1 MKSEYKR
8 DMNHNYLILTGED
21 AIDTDSYQVRMIVAN
36 AVPDLLQCRIQGMD
50 GKFMVYYDVTS
61 RHSLTALFEDKKLGI
76 EELQVILGG
85 FIQVMEAMSEY
96 LLNPCQL
103 ILEPE
108 YIYMDAEKKNVRFCY
123 LPGFHGEVQK
133 QFQNLAEYFL
143 PKLDHEDGKAVMLGY
158 GVYRR
163 ALEDSFHLEH
173 IKKELYKVR
182 EGKESDFMDYEKKTI
197 KEPEKTD
204 VAKEDL
210 QKDLWGS
217 GSWDRESNENTE
229 KKTGKRD
236 KKKDKTKKT
245 KTDKIWKSV
254 AGFTG
259 ALLILLGITIGMAG
273 GYLPRMNTEVFL
285 GAVLLLMVV
294 GMSGH
299 ILYKK
304 FFEKKQKDVGA
315 EEKIQSTD
323 IRYDG
328 QKETVQQTYEANEMK
343 KEMEK
348 VIAGRTD
355 VTEKR
360 SQGNMKSEKLTET
373 IEKRKKT
380 EEVSEGFGE
389 TVVLSSGVVK
399 GPATLVS
406 REPGELATIYLEQD
420 ITVIG
425 KLETAADVVISI
437 PTVSRIHAKIRKR
450 DGEYYLT
457 DLNSRN
463 GTSVNGQMLKTGE
476 DYLLKD
482 EDEVDF
488 SQARYIFLK

>member
-21 AIDTDSYQVRMIVAN
+21 VIDTDSYQVRMIVAN
-36 AVPDLLQCRIQGMD
+36 AVPDLLQCRIQGID

-61 RHSLTALFEDKKLGI
+61 RHSLTALFEDRKLGI
-76 EELQVILGG
+76 EDLQIILGG
-85 FIQVMEAMSEY
+85 FIQVMEEMSEY

-108 YIYMDAEKKNVRFCY
+108 YIYMDSEKKNVRFCY

-173 IKKELYKVR
+173 IKEELYKVR
-182 EGKESDFMDYEKKTI
+182 EGKESDFMDYEKKI
-197 KEPEKTD
+197 VQQPEQIDSGKEEQQ
-204 VAKEDL
+204 KE
-210 QKDLWGS
+210 LWES
-217 GSWDRESNENTE
+217 GSWERESNVNSE
-229 KKTGKRD
+229 KKTQKRRSE
-236 KKKDKTKKT
+236 KKDKTKKT
-245 KTDKIWKSV
+245 KDVKIWKSV
-254 AGFTG
+254 AGFAG
-259 ALLILLGITIGMAG
+259 ALLILLGITTGMAG
-273 GYLPRMNTEVFL
+273 GYLPRVSTEILL
-285 GAVLLLMVV
+285 GVILLLMVL
-294 GMSGH
+294 GMLVYILLKKVSGNEQ
-299 ILYKK
+299 KK
-304 FFEKKQKDVGA
+304 RDI
-315 EEKIQSTD
+315 EEKVQSTD
-323 IRYDG
+323 ERYNR
-328 QKETVQQTYEANEMK
+328 QKEMMWQTCEAGEK
-343 KEMEK
+343 KNRMEEAA
-348 VIAGRTD
+348 VAGEGI
-355 VTEKR
+355 TEKR
-360 SQGNMKSEKLTET
+360 NPVSEKLTKDV
-373 IEKRKKT
+373 EKRKKT

-389 TVVLSSGVVK
+389 TMILSSGAVK

-406 REPGELATIYLEQD
+406 REPGELATIYLDQD

-425 KLETAADVVISI
+425 KLKTAADAVINV
-437 PTVSRIHAKIRKR
+437 PTVSRIHAKIRRR

-476 DYLLKD
+476 DYFLKD

-488 SQARYIFLK
+488 AQARYIFLK

>member
-8 DMNHNYLILTGED
+8 DMNHNYLILTGEEV
-21 AIDTDSYQVRMIVAN
+21 IDTDSYQVRMIVAN
-36 AVPDLLQCRIQGMD
+36 VVPDLLQCRIQGMD

-61 RHSLTALFEDKKLGI
+61 RHSLTALFEDRKLGI

-85 FIQVMEAMSEY
+85 FIQVMEEMSEY

-103 ILEPE
+103 VLEPE

-123 LPGFHGEVQK
+123 LPGFHGEVQG

-173 IKKELYKVR
+173 IKEELYKVR
-182 EGKESDFMDYEKKTI
+182 EGKESAFADYEKKPLQQPEKKDDI
-197 KEPEKTD
+197 KEEQQ
-204 VAKEDL
+204 KE
-210 QKDLWGS
+210 LWES
-217 GSWDRESNENTE
+217 SEWERESSEDAE
-229 KKTGKRD
+229 KKAGKKRN
-236 KKKDKTKKT
+236 KKKVKDKNNTIR
-245 KTDKIWKSV
+245 KIWKPV
-254 AGFTG
+254 AGFAG
-259 ALLILLGITIGMAG
+259 MLLLLLGITIGMAG
-273 GYLPRMNTEVFL
+273 GYLPRVSMEVLL
-285 GAVLLLMVV
+285 GTVLLLMVL
-294 GMSGH
+294 GMLGYILVKKISG
-299 ILYKK
+299 
-304 FFEKKQKDVGA
+304 E
-315 EEKIQSTD
+315 
-323 IRYDG
+323 
-328 QKETVQQTYEANEMK
+328 
-343 KEMEK
+343 
-348 VIAGRTD
+348 
-355 VTEKR
+355 
-360 SQGNMKSEKLTET
+360 KSEKAVEEKNMRAEDERYNSRKERIWQSYEVDEVKNGTGSVGTDKENIMEKSVRVSEKLKET
-373 IEKRKKT
+373 AKERKKT

-389 TVVLSSGVVK
+389 TVILSSGTVK

-406 REPGELATIYLEQD
+406 REPGEFATIYLEQD

-425 KLETAADVVISI
+425 KLETAADAVISI
-437 PTVSRIHAKIRKR
+437 PTVSRIHAKIRMR

-463 GTSVNGQMLKTGE
+463 GTSVNGQILKTGE

-488 SQARYIFLK
+488 AQARYIFLK

>member
-21 AIDTDSYQVRMIVAN
+21 VIDTDSYQVRMIVAN
-36 AVPDLLQCRIQGMD
+36 AVPDLLQCRIQGID

-61 RHSLTALFEDKKLGI
+61 RHSLTALFEDRKLGI
-76 EELQVILGG
+76 EELQIILGG
-85 FIQVMEAMSEY
+85 FIQVMEEMSEY

-108 YIYMDAEKKNVRFCY
+108 YIYMDSEKKNVRFCY

-173 IKKELYKVR
+173 IKEELYKVR
-182 EGKESDFMDYEKKTI
+182 EGKESDFMDYEKKI
-197 KEPEKTD
+197 VQQPEQIDSGKEEQQ
-204 VAKEDL
+204 KE
-210 QKDLWGS
+210 LWES
-217 GSWDRESNENTE
+217 GSWERESNVNSE
-229 KKTGKRD
+229 KKTQKRRSE
-236 KKKDKTKKT
+236 KKDKTKKT
-245 KTDKIWKSV
+245 KDVKIWKSV
-254 AGFTG
+254 AGFAG
-259 ALLILLGITIGMAG
+259 ALLILLGITTGMAG
-273 GYLPRMNTEVFL
+273 GYLPRVSTEILL
-285 GAVLLLMVV
+285 GVILLLMVL
-294 GMSGH
+294 GMLVYILLKKVSGNEQ
-299 ILYKK
+299 KK
-304 FFEKKQKDVGA
+304 RDI
-315 EEKIQSTD
+315 EEKVQSTD
-323 IRYDG
+323 ERYNR
-328 QKETVQQTYEANEMK
+328 QKEMMWQTCEAGEK
-343 KEMEK
+343 KNRMEEAA
-348 VIAGRTD
+348 VVGEGI
-355 VTEKR
+355 TEKR
-360 SQGNMKSEKLTET
+360 NPVSEKLT
-373 IEKRKKT
+373 KDVKKT

-389 TVVLSSGVVK
+389 TMVLSSGAVK

-406 REPGELATIYLEQD
+406 REPGELATIYLDQD

-425 KLETAADVVISI
+425 KLKTAADAVINV
-437 PTVSRIHAKIRKR
+437 PTVSRIHAKIRRR

-476 DYLLKD
+476 DYFLKD

-488 SQARYIFLK
+488 AQARYIFLK

>member
-21 AIDTDSYQVRMIVAN
+21 VIDTDSYQVRMIVAN
-36 AVPDLLQCRIQGMD
+36 VVPDLLQCRIQGID

-61 RHSLTALFEDKKLGI
+61 RHSLTALFEDRKLGI

-85 FIQVMEAMSEY
+85 FIQVMEEMSEY

-108 YIYMDAEKKNVRFCY
+108 YIYMYSEKKNVRFCY

-173 IKKELYKVR
+173 IKEELYKVR
-182 EGKESDFMDYEKKTI
+182 EGKESDFMDYEKKI
-197 KEPEKTD
+197 VQQPEKID
-204 VAKEDL
+204 SGKEEQ
-210 QKDLWGS
+210 QKELWES
-217 GSWDRESNENTE
+217 GSWERENNVNSE
-229 KKTGKRD
+229 KKIQKRRSE
-236 KKKDKTKKT
+236 KKDKTKKT
-245 KTDKIWKSV
+245 KDVKIWKSV
-254 AGFTG
+254 AGFAG
-259 ALLILLGITIGMAG
+259 ALLILLGITTGMAG
-273 GYLPRMNTEVFL
+273 GYLPRVSTEILL
-285 GAVLLLMVV
+285 GVILLLMVL
-294 GMSGH
+294 GMLVYILLKKVSGNEQ
-299 ILYKK
+299 KK
-304 FFEKKQKDVGA
+304 SDI
-315 EEKIQSTD
+315 EEKVQSTD
-323 IRYDG
+323 ERYNR
-328 QKETVQQTYEANEMK
+328 QKEMMLQTCEAGEK
-343 KEMEK
+343 KNRMEEAA
-348 VIAGRTD
+348 VAGEGI
-355 VTEKR
+355 TEKR
-360 SQGNMKSEKLTET
+360 NPVSEKITKDV
-373 IEKRKKT
+373 EKRKKT

-389 TVVLSSGVVK
+389 TMVLSSGAVK

-406 REPGELATIYLEQD
+406 REPGELATIYLDQD

-425 KLETAADVVISI
+425 KLKTAADAVINV
-437 PTVSRIHAKIRKR
+437 PTVSRIHAKIRRR

-476 DYLLKD
+476 DYFLKD

-488 SQARYIFLK
+488 AQARYIFLK

>member
-21 AIDTDSYQVRMIVAN
+21 VIDTDSYQVRMIVAN
-36 AVPDLLQCRIQGMD
+36 AVPDLLQCRIQGID

-61 RHSLTALFEDKKLGI
+61 RHSLTALFEDRKLGI
-76 EELQVILGG
+76 EDLQIILGG
-85 FIQVMEAMSEY
+85 FIQVMEEMSEY

-108 YIYMDAEKKNVRFCY
+108 YIYMDSEKKNVRFCY

-173 IKKELYKVR
+173 IKEELYKIR
-182 EGKESDFMDYEKKTI
+182 EGKESDFMDYEKKI
-197 KEPEKTD
+197 VQQPEKID
-204 VAKEDL
+204 SGKEEQ
-210 QKDLWGS
+210 QKELWES
-217 GSWDRESNENTE
+217 SSWERESNVNSE
-229 KKTGKRD
+229 KKTQKRRSE
-236 KKKDKTKKT
+236 KKDKTKKT
-245 KTDKIWKSV
+245 KDGKIWKSV
-254 AGFTG
+254 AGFAG
-259 ALLILLGITIGMAG
+259 ALLILLGITTGMAG
-273 GYLPRMNTEVFL
+273 GYLPRVSTEILL
-285 GAVLLLMVV
+285 GVILLLMVL
-294 GMSGH
+294 GMLVYILLKKVSGNEQ
-299 ILYKK
+299 KK
-304 FFEKKQKDVGA
+304 RDI
-315 EEKIQSTD
+315 EEKVQSTD
-323 IRYDG
+323 ERYNR
-328 QKETVQQTYEANEMK
+328 QKEMMWQTCEAGEK
-343 KEMEK
+343 KNRMEEAA
-348 VIAGRTD
+348 VAGEGI
-355 VTEKR
+355 TEKR
-360 SQGNMKSEKLTET
+360 NPVSEKLTKDV
-373 IEKRKKT
+373 EKRKKT

-389 TVVLSSGVVK
+389 TMVLSSGAVK

-406 REPGELATIYLEQD
+406 REPGELATIYLDQD

-425 KLETAADVVISI
+425 KLKTAADAVINV

-476 DYLLKD
+476 DYFLKD

-488 SQARYIFLK
+488 AQARYIFLK

>member
-21 AIDTDSYQVRMIVAN
+21 VIDTDSYQVRMIVAN
-36 AVPDLLQCRIQGMD
+36 AVPDLLQCRIQGID

-61 RHSLTALFEDKKLGI
+61 RHSLTALFEDRKLRI

-85 FIQVMEAMSEY
+85 FIQVMEEMSEY

-108 YIYMDAEKKNVRFCY
+108 YIYMDSEKKNVRFCY

-173 IKKELYKVR
+173 IKEELYKVR
-182 EGKESDFMDYEKKTI
+182 EGKESDFMDYEKKI
-197 KEPEKTD
+197 VQQPEKID
-204 VAKEDL
+204 SGKEEQ
-210 QKDLWGS
+210 QKELWES
-217 GSWDRESNENTE
+217 GSWERESNVNSE
-229 KKTGKRD
+229 KKTQKRRSE
-236 KKKDKTKKT
+236 KKDKTKKT
-245 KTDKIWKSV
+245 KDVKIWKSV
-254 AGFTG
+254 AGFAG
-259 ALLILLGITIGMAG
+259 ALLILLGITTGMAG
-273 GYLPRMNTEVFL
+273 GYLPRVSTEILL
-285 GAVLLLMVV
+285 GVILLLMVL
-294 GMSGH
+294 GMLVYILLKKVSGNEQ
-299 ILYKK
+299 KK
-304 FFEKKQKDVGA
+304 SDI
-315 EEKIQSTD
+315 EEKVQSTD
-323 IRYDG
+323 ERYNR
-328 QKETVQQTYEANEMK
+328 QKEMMLQTYEAGEK
-343 KEMEK
+343 KNRMEEAA
-348 VIAGRTD
+348 VTGEGI
-355 VTEKR
+355 TEKR
-360 SQGNMKSEKLTET
+360 NPVSEKLTKDV
-373 IEKRKKT
+373 EKRKKT

-389 TVVLSSGVVK
+389 TMVLSSGAAK

-425 KLETAADVVISI
+425 KLKTAADAVINV
-437 PTVSRIHAKIRKR
+437 PTVSRIHAKIRRR

-476 DYLLKD
+476 DYFLKD

-488 SQARYIFLK
+488 AQARYIFLK

>member
-21 AIDTDSYQVRMIVAN
+21 VIDTDSYQVRMIVAN
-36 AVPDLLQCRIQGMD
+36 AVPDLLQCRIQGID

-61 RHSLTALFEDKKLGI
+61 RHSLTALFEDRKLGI
-76 EELQVILGG
+76 EDLQIILGG
-85 FIQVMEAMSEY
+85 FIQVMEEMSEY

-108 YIYMDAEKKNVRFCY
+108 YIYMDSEKKNVRFCY

-173 IKKELYKVR
+173 IKEELYKVR
-182 EGKESDFMDYEKKTI
+182 EGKESDFMDYEKKI
-197 KEPEKTD
+197 VQQPEQIDSGKEEQQ
-204 VAKEDL
+204 KE
-210 QKDLWGS
+210 LWES
-217 GSWDRESNENTE
+217 GSWERESNVNSE
-229 KKTGKRD
+229 KKTQKRRSE
-236 KKKDKTKKT
+236 KKDKTKKT
-245 KTDKIWKSV
+245 KDVKIWKSV
-254 AGFTG
+254 AGFAG
-259 ALLILLGITIGMAG
+259 ALLILLGITTGMAG
-273 GYLPRMNTEVFL
+273 GYLPRVSTEILL
-285 GAVLLLMVV
+285 GVILLLMVL
-294 GMSGH
+294 GMLVYILLKKVSGNEQ
-299 ILYKK
+299 KK
-304 FFEKKQKDVGA
+304 RDI
-315 EEKIQSTD
+315 EEKVQSTD
-323 IRYDG
+323 ERYNR
-328 QKETVQQTYEANEMK
+328 QKEMMWQTCEAGEK
-343 KEMEK
+343 KNRMEEAA
-348 VIAGRTD
+348 VAGEGI
-355 VTEKR
+355 TEKR
-360 SQGNMKSEKLTET
+360 NPVSEKLTKDV
-373 IEKRKKT
+373 EKRKKT

-389 TVVLSSGVVK
+389 TMVLSSGAVK

-406 REPGELATIYLEQD
+406 REPGELATIYLDQD

-425 KLETAADVVISI
+425 KLKTAADAVINV
-437 PTVSRIHAKIRKR
+437 PTVSRIHAKIRRR

-476 DYLLKD
+476 DYFLKD

-488 SQARYIFLK
+488 AQARYIFLK

>member
-21 AIDTDSYQVRMIVAN
+21 VIDTDSYQVRMIVAN
-36 AVPDLLQCRIQGMD
+36 AVPDLLQCRIQGID

-61 RHSLTALFEDKKLGI
+61 RHSLTALFEDRKLGI

-85 FIQVMEAMSEY
+85 FIQVMEEMSEY

-108 YIYMDAEKKNVRFCY
+108 YIYMDSEKKNVRFCY

-173 IKKELYKVR
+173 IKEELYKVR
-182 EGKESDFMDYEKKTI
+182 EGKESDFMDYEKKI
-197 KEPEKTD
+197 VQQPEQINSGKEEQQ
-204 VAKEDL
+204 KE
-210 QKDLWGS
+210 LWES
-217 GSWDRESNENTE
+217 GSWERESNVNSE
-229 KKTGKRD
+229 KKTQKRRSE
-236 KKKDKTKKT
+236 KKDKTKKT
-245 KTDKIWKSV
+245 KDVKIWKSV
-254 AGFTG
+254 AGFAG
-259 ALLILLGITIGMAG
+259 VLLILLGITTGMAG
-273 GYLPRMNTEVFL
+273 GYLPRVSTEILL
-285 GAVLLLMVV
+285 GVILLLMVL
-294 GMSGH
+294 GMLVYILLKKVSGNEQ
-299 ILYKK
+299 KK
-304 FFEKKQKDVGA
+304 RDI
-315 EEKIQSTD
+315 EEKVQSTD
-323 IRYDG
+323 ERYNR
-328 QKETVQQTYEANEMK
+328 QKEMMWQTCEAGEK
-343 KEMEK
+343 KNRMEEAA
-348 VIAGRTD
+348 VVGEGI
-355 VTEKR
+355 TEKR
-360 SQGNMKSEKLTET
+360 NPVSEKITKDV
-373 IEKRKKT
+373 EKRKKT

-389 TVVLSSGVVK
+389 TMVLSSGAVK

-406 REPGELATIYLEQD
+406 REPGELATIYLDQD

-425 KLETAADVVISI
+425 KLKTAADAVINV
-437 PTVSRIHAKIRKR
+437 PTVSRIHAKIRRR

-476 DYLLKD
+476 DYFLKD

-488 SQARYIFLK
+488 AQARYIFLK

>member
-85 FIQVMEAMSEY
+85 FIQVMEEMSEY

-197 KEPEKTD
+197 KESEKTD
-204 VAKEDL
+204 VAKEDQ

-285 GAVLLLMVV
+285 GVVLLLMVV

-328 QKETVQQTYEANEMK
+328 QKETVQQAYEVNEMK
-343 KEMEK
+343 KGMEK

-360 SQGNMKSEKLTET
+360 SQGNIKSEKLTET

-380 EEVSEGFGE
+380 EDVSEGFGE

>member
-21 AIDTDSYQVRMIVAN
+21 VIDTDSYQVRMIVAN
-36 AVPDLLQCRIQGMD
+36 AVPDLLQCRIQGID

-61 RHSLTALFEDKKLGI
+61 RHSLTALFEDRKLGI
-76 EELQVILGG
+76 EDLQIILGG
-85 FIQVMEAMSEY
+85 FIQVMEEMSEY

-108 YIYMDAEKKNVRFCY
+108 YIYMDSEKKNVRFCY

-173 IKKELYKVR
+173 IKEELYKVR
-182 EGKESDFMDYEKKTI
+182 EGKESDFMDYEKKI
-197 KEPEKTD
+197 VQQPEQIDSGKEEQQ
-204 VAKEDL
+204 KE
-210 QKDLWGS
+210 LWES
-217 GSWDRESNENTE
+217 GSWERESNVNSE
-229 KKTGKRD
+229 KKTQKRRSE
-236 KKKDKTKKT
+236 KKDKTKKT
-245 KTDKIWKSV
+245 KDVKIWKSV
-254 AGFTG
+254 AGFAG
-259 ALLILLGITIGMAG
+259 ALLILLGITTGMAG
-273 GYLPRMNTEVFL
+273 GYLPRVSTEILL
-285 GAVLLLMVV
+285 GVILLLMVL
-294 GMSGH
+294 GMLVYILLKKVSGNEQ
-299 ILYKK
+299 KK
-304 FFEKKQKDVGA
+304 RDI
-315 EEKIQSTD
+315 EEKVQSTD
-323 IRYDG
+323 ERYNR
-328 QKETVQQTYEANEMK
+328 QKEMMWQTCEAGEK
-343 KEMEK
+343 KNRMEEAA
-348 VIAGRTD
+348 VVGEGI
-355 VTEKR
+355 TEKR
-360 SQGNMKSEKLTET
+360 NPVSEKLTKDV
-373 IEKRKKT
+373 EKRKKT

-389 TVVLSSGVVK
+389 TMVLSSGAVK

-406 REPGELATIYLEQD
+406 REPGELATIYLDQD

-425 KLETAADVVISI
+425 KLKTAADAVINV
-437 PTVSRIHAKIRKR
+437 PTVSRIHAKIRRR

-476 DYLLKD
+476 DYFLKD

-488 SQARYIFLK
+488 AQARYIFLK

>member
-21 AIDTDSYQVRMIVAN
+21 VIDTDSYQVRMIVAN
-36 AVPDLLQCRIQGMD
+36 AVPDLLQCRIQGID

-61 RHSLTALFEDKKLGI
+61 RHSLTALFEDRKLGI
-76 EELQVILGG
+76 EDLQIILGG
-85 FIQVMEAMSEY
+85 FIQVMEEMSEY

-108 YIYMDAEKKNVRFCY
+108 YIYMDSEKKNVRFCY

-173 IKKELYKVR
+173 IKEELYKVR
-182 EGKESDFMDYEKKTI
+182 EGKESDFMDYEKKI
-197 KEPEKTD
+197 VQQPEQINSGKEEQQ
-204 VAKEDL
+204 KE
-210 QKDLWGS
+210 LWES
-217 GSWDRESNENTE
+217 GSWERESNVNSE
-229 KKTGKRD
+229 KKTQKRRSE
-236 KKKDKTKKT
+236 KKDKTKKT
-245 KTDKIWKSV
+245 KDVKIWKSV
-254 AGFTG
+254 AGFAG
-259 ALLILLGITIGMAG
+259 VLLILLGITTGMAG
-273 GYLPRMNTEVFL
+273 GYLPRVSTEILL
-285 GAVLLLMVV
+285 GVILLLMVL
-294 GMSGH
+294 GMLVYILLKKVSGNEQ
-299 ILYKK
+299 KK
-304 FFEKKQKDVGA
+304 RDI
-315 EEKIQSTD
+315 EEKVQSTD
-323 IRYDG
+323 ERYNR
-328 QKETVQQTYEANEMK
+328 QKEMMWQTCEAGEK
-343 KEMEK
+343 KNRMEEAA
-348 VIAGRTD
+348 VVGEGI
-355 VTEKR
+355 TEKR
-360 SQGNMKSEKLTET
+360 NPVSEKLTKDV
-373 IEKRKKT
+373 EKRKKT

-389 TVVLSSGVVK
+389 TMVLSSGAVK

-406 REPGELATIYLEQD
+406 REPGELATIYLDQD

-425 KLETAADVVISI
+425 KLKTAADAVINV
-437 PTVSRIHAKIRKR
+437 PTVSRIHAKIRRR

-476 DYLLKD
+476 DYFLKD

-488 SQARYIFLK
+488 AQARYIFLK

>member
-21 AIDTDSYQVRMIVAN
+21 VIDTDSYQVRMIVAN
-36 AVPDLLQCRIQGMD
+36 VVPDLLQCRIQGID

-61 RHSLTALFEDKKLGI
+61 RHSLTALFEDRKLGI
-76 EELQVILGG
+76 EDLQIILGG
-85 FIQVMEAMSEY
+85 FIQVMEEMSEY

-108 YIYMDAEKKNVRFCY
+108 YIYMDSEKKNVRFCY

-173 IKKELYKVR
+173 IKEELYKVR
-182 EGKESDFMDYEKKTI
+182 EGKESDFMDYEKKI
-197 KEPEKTD
+197 VQQPEQIDSGKEEQQ
-204 VAKEDL
+204 KE
-210 QKDLWGS
+210 LWES
-217 GSWDRESNENTE
+217 GSWERENNVNSE
-229 KKTGKRD
+229 KKTQKRRSE
-236 KKKDKTKKT
+236 KKDKTKKT
-245 KTDKIWKSV
+245 KDVKIWKSV
-254 AGFTG
+254 AGFAG
-259 ALLILLGITIGMAG
+259 ALLILLGITTGMAG
-273 GYLPRMNTEVFL
+273 GYLPRVSTEILL
-285 GAVLLLMVV
+285 GVILLLMVL
-294 GMSGH
+294 GMLVYILLKKVSGNEQ
-299 ILYKK
+299 KK
-304 FFEKKQKDVGA
+304 SDI
-315 EEKIQSTD
+315 EEKVQSTD
-323 IRYDG
+323 ERYNR
-328 QKETVQQTYEANEMK
+328 QKEMMWQTCEAGEK
-343 KEMEK
+343 KNRMEEAA
-348 VIAGRTD
+348 VAGEGI
-355 VTEKR
+355 TEKR
-360 SQGNMKSEKLTET
+360 NPVSEKITKDV
-373 IEKRKKT
+373 EKRKKT

-389 TVVLSSGVVK
+389 TMVLSSGAVK

-406 REPGELATIYLEQD
+406 REPGELATIYLDQD

-425 KLETAADVVISI
+425 KLKTAADAVINV
-437 PTVSRIHAKIRKR
+437 PTVSRIHAKIRRR

-476 DYLLKD
+476 DYFLKD

-488 SQARYIFLK
+488 AQARYIFLK

>member
-1 MKSEYKR
+1 
-8 DMNHNYLILTGED
+8 
-21 AIDTDSYQVRMIVAN
+21 MIVAN
-36 AVPDLLQCRIQGMD
+36 AVPDLLQCRIQGID

-61 RHSLTALFEDKKLGI
+61 RHSLTALFEDRKLGI

-85 FIQVMEAMSEY
+85 FIQVMEEMSEY

-108 YIYMDAEKKNVRFCY
+108 YIYMDSEKKNVRFCY

-173 IKKELYKVR
+173 IKEELYKVR
-182 EGKESDFMDYEKKTI
+182 EGKESDFMDYEKKI
-197 KEPEKTD
+197 VQQPEQINSGKEEQQ
-204 VAKEDL
+204 KE
-210 QKDLWGS
+210 LWES
-217 GSWDRESNENTE
+217 GSWERESNVNSE
-229 KKTGKRD
+229 KKTQKRRSE
-236 KKKDKTKKT
+236 KKDKTKKT
-245 KTDKIWKSV
+245 KDVKIWKSV
-254 AGFTG
+254 AGFAG
-259 ALLILLGITIGMAG
+259 VLLILLGITTGMAG
-273 GYLPRMNTEVFL
+273 GYLPRVSTEILL
-285 GAVLLLMVV
+285 GVILLLMVL
-294 GMSGH
+294 GMLVYILLKKVSGNEQ
-299 ILYKK
+299 KK
-304 FFEKKQKDVGA
+304 RDI
-315 EEKIQSTD
+315 EEKVQSTD
-323 IRYDG
+323 ERYNR
-328 QKETVQQTYEANEMK
+328 QKEMMWQTCEAGEK
-343 KEMEK
+343 KNRMEEAA
-348 VIAGRTD
+348 VVGEGI
-355 VTEKR
+355 TEKR
-360 SQGNMKSEKLTET
+360 NPVSEKITKDV
-373 IEKRKKT
+373 EKRKKT

-389 TVVLSSGVVK
+389 TMVLSSGAVK

-406 REPGELATIYLEQD
+406 REPGELATIYLDQD

-425 KLETAADVVISI
+425 KLKTAADAVINV
-437 PTVSRIHAKIRKR
+437 PTVSRIHAKIRRR

-476 DYLLKD
+476 DYFLKD

-488 SQARYIFLK
+488 AQARYIFLK